1 LSEILM
7 ERGRFDEA
15 IALSQRSIDIRC
27 RIFGDTSGIHG
38 PDVAFLARVYARKHA
53 FAIADSLFQV
63 ALANQR
69 RHVADTHYDTRM
81 IFGWMSER
89 YRIEGRREEAARF
102 ALLAKS
108 QPGG

>member
-1 LSEILM
+1 
-7 ERGRFDEA
+7 
-15 IALSQRSIDIRC
+15 DIRC

-69 RHVADTHYDTRM
+69 RYVADTHYDTRM

-89 YRIEGRREEAARF
+89 YRIEGRREEATRF
-102 ALLAKS
+102 ALLARS